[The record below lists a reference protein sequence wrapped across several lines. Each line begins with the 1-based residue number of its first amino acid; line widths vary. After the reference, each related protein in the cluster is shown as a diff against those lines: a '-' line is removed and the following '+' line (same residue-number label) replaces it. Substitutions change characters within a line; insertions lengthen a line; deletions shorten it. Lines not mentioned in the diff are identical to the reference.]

1 MAGGTFKTN
10 PISLE
15 ELLRECEKGT
25 IQLPDFQRSWVW
37 DDDRIRSLIAS
48 IAQAFPVGALM
59 TLETGGN
66 VNFKPRAI
74 QGAPDEAS
82 KQKPRY
88 LLLDGQQRI
97 TSLYLAAIRRTVVET
112 VTARRK
118 RVRRWY
124 YIDMRRALDAVADR
138 EEAII
143 GVPEDRSIS
152 TNFGKDIVLDLTS
165 SEREY
170 ELMIFPINRVF
181 DWDEWQ
187 DGFSDYWSDKDPEAK
202 FVFREF
208 KNEVLQSFKS
218 YQVPVIELTRETS
231 RAAVCLVFEKV
242 NTGGKPLDAFELVTA
257 MYAID
262 GFELRKD
269 WYGEGS
275 EVGRRGRLAAHKI
288 LENVASTDLLQ
299 AISLLHTKELR
310 LAAARAGKQGRELPA
325 ISATRPS
332 LLNLPLVAYQKYA
345 DRVEEGFKKAAKFL
359 HSLRVYRVFDLPYQ
373 TQLVPLAAILAEI
386 GDKWEHEGYRRKIVQ
401 WYWNGVFGELYGST
415 VESRFA
421 KDIAEVPQ
429 WLEGGSLPS
438 TISDAT
444 FRADRLKTMRMRL
457 SAAYK
462 GVNALLMK
470 EGARDF
476 RSGQEFDHTVFFNEN
491 VDIHHVFPRHWCK
504 TQKISASVYD
514 SIINK
519 TPLTA
524 RTNRILGGSAP
535 TIYLERLETGST
547 DAPPIEQ
554 VHLDGYLRSHLIEP
568 DLLRAD
574 DFDRFMA
581 KRQEALLGLIEVAM
595 GQAVYRGNVTD
606 EPEEEAADDENAESA
621 DELLDAAE

>member
-66 VNFKPRAI
+66 VNFRPRAI
-74 QGAPDEAS
+74 QGAPDEAN

-97 TSLYLAAIRRTVVET
+97 TSLYLAAIRHSVVET

-124 YIDMRRALDAVADR
+124 YIDMRRALDAVEDR

-143 GVPEDRSIS
+143 GVPEDRSVS

-170 ELMIFPINRVF
+170 EQMMFPINRVF

-187 DGFSDYWSDKDPEAK
+187 DGFSDYWSDKNPEAK

-208 KNEVLQSFKS
+208 KNEVLQNFKS

-269 WYGEGS
+269 WYGEGN
-275 EVGRRGRLAAHKI
+275 EPGRRGRLGKHRI
-288 LENVASTDLLQ
+288 LENVANTDFLQ
-299 AISLLHTKELR
+299 TISLLYTKKQR
-310 LAAARAGKQGRELPA
+310 SAAAEAGKQGRELPA

-332 LLNLPLVAYQKYA
+332 LLNLPLAAYQKYA
-345 DRVEEGFKKAAKFL
+345 NLVEEGFKKAAKFL
-359 HSLRVYRVFDLPYQ
+359 HTLRVYRVFDLPYQ

-386 GDKWEHEGYRRKIVQ
+386 GDKWEHEGYRRKVVQ

-421 KDIAEVPQ
+421 KDIAEVPA
-429 WLEGGSLPS
+429 WLEGGGLPS
-438 TISDAT
+438 TISEAT

-470 EGARDF
+470 EGAKDF
-476 RSGQEFDHTVFFNEN
+476 RSGQDFDHTVFFEEN
-491 VDIHHVFPRHWCK
+491 VDIHHVFPRRWARS
-504 TQKISASVYD
+504 QKISPSIYD

-535 TIYLERLETGST
+535 TDYLRRLETGSEK
-547 DAPPIEQ
+547 DPPIDASN
-554 VHLDGYLRSHLIEP
+554 LDGYLRSHLIEP
-568 DLLRAD
+568 ALLRSD
-574 DFDRFMA
+574 NFVLFMER
-581 KRQEALLGLIEVAM
+581 RQEALLGMIENAM
-595 GQAVYRGNVTD
+595 GQLAYRGSASD
-606 EPEEEAADDENAESA
+606 EPEEDVEDEIEESSQAFVEAAE
-621 DELLDAAE
+621 